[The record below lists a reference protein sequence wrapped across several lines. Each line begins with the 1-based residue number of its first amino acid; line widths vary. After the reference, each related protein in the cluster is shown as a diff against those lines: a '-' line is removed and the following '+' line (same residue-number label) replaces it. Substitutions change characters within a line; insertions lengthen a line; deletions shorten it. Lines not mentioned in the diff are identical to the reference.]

1 MKSIKC
7 SFISGFLVCRV
18 YSGGSLFMQS
28 PMHSVKDIK
37 DFIEQL
43 YEDLK
48 K

>member
-1 MKSIKC
+1 MRNIKC

-18 YSGGSLFMQS
+18 YSGDSLFMQF
-28 PMHSVKDIK
+28 PIDSVKGIK

>member
-1 MKSIKC
+1 MRNIECFFVSDFLICKIHSDGSYFMQEPMNSIK
-7 SFISGFLVCRV
+7 
-18 YSGGSLFMQS
+18 
-28 PMHSVKDIK
+28 SVK